1 MDSASRSLPRSTF
14 TKTWHWLTESFTHAW
29 LYNTQMLCAD
39 VFQRLPLC
47 AAKTKKIKLGTNVT
61 NALSR
66 IAPVTANNFHDFEP
80 ARPGKGDHGHRHWQY
95 SATNTGNAGGTTS
108 ELRQHIDNCR
118 GLLAGQTVPYE
129 ENSRRRAIR
138 FLNPTGG
145 WINLKQKVI
154 PSQNLNSDILV
165 MLPIQH

>member
-1 MDSASRSLPRSTF
+1 MDYGFAFPSAIDIHKDVALAERKLHPRLALRHADAVRGRFSAPAAVRSQDQEDQAGYQRHQCALPDRTCDR
-14 TKTWHWLTESFTHAW
+14 
-29 LYNTQMLCAD
+29 Q
-39 VFQRLPLC
+39 Q
-47 AAKTKKIKLGTNVT
+47 
-61 NALSR
+61 
-66 IAPVTANNFHDFEP
+66 FHDFEP

-95 SATNTGNAGGTTS
+95 GATNTGNAGGTTS

-145 WINLKQKVI
+145 WINLNQKVI
-154 PSQNLNSDILV
+154 LSQNLNSDILV
-165 MLPIQH
+165 MLPTQH